1 MDIKMAGKGACEEI
15 RTCQDCGK
23 KLFIKADPNNPV
35 PILTK
40 DQLLH
45 NSEVPS
51 SSQNVSDL
59 FRHPICFDCIDHMVD
74 EAEKSIRNC
83 EQISQEYRIGIDA
96 ITEETKFL
104 PCTPTKGP

>member
-1 MDIKMAGKGACEEI
+1 MAGKGTCEEV

-23 KLFIKADPNNPV
+23 KLFIKASPDTPV
-35 PILTK
+35 LTK

-45 NSEVPS
+45 NSEVLS
-51 SSQNVSDL
+51 SNQNVSDL
-59 FRHPICFDCIDHMVD
+59 FRYPICFDCIDHMID

-83 EQISQEYRIGIDA
+83 EQISQEYRIGIDT

-104 PCTPTKGP
+104 PCTPIKGS